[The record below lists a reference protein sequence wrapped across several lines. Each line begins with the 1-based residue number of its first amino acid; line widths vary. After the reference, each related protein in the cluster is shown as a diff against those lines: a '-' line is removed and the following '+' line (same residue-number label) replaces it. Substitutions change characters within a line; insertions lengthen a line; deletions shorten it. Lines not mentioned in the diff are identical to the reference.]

1 MQVRERR
8 RDATRAPTPASE
20 QDTTKRI
27 WRRPSAAVVVSTAI
41 FVALVLVTVSAMNG
55 GASSGRGAQHV
66 STAVADTSGPA
77 ILEPSRLQR
86 GVTWIDGLTAG
97 LILPREVTTR
107 LAVRDPAL
115 AQIVEATW
123 ADLRST
129 SASDLRR
136 AVRWIDGLAAGL
148 ILPREVTAR
157 LAVQD
162 PELASVVQ
170 VGWSDLAPVAD
181 RGAGW

>member
-8 RDATRAPTPASE
+8 RDATTAPTPASE
-20 QDTTKRI
+20 QDTTKRV
-27 WRRPSAAVVVSTAI
+27 WRRPSAAVVVPTAI
-41 FVALVLVTVSAMNG
+41 FVALVLVTVSAMN
-55 GASSGRGAQHV
+55 ASSGRGAQLV
-66 STAVADTSGPA
+66 SAAVADTSGPA

-170 VGWSDLAPVAD
+170 AAWSDLAPVAD